1 LKGFLGIQRKK
12 CFDLEATHMT
22 NPAKLEKLFGIL
34 TMAFLLSF
42 AWGCHL
48 RSSEQKIS
56 AATKRKSLFRLGLE
70 DILNLADSHS
80 KDSGHRS

>member
-1 LKGFLGIQRKK
+1 
-12 CFDLEATHMT
+12 MT